1 MLCTCLA
8 LSDARIGLALDLAF
22 KHACC
27 QRSSDRKSVILADTG
42 NHT

>member
-8 LSDARIGLALDLAF
+8 LADVRIRLALDLAF
-22 KHACC
+22 KQACC
-27 QRSSDRKSVILADTG
+27 QRSSDRKSVILANTD